1 MDTKFHLAFKVK
13 DIESTIA
20 FYHTVLGCELGRQT
34 EHWVDFNFFGHQLS
48 AHVSDNI
55 PELDYC
61 GIVENLKVPIP
72 HFGCI
77 LDNKA
82 FQDIKNRLEDH
93 KVDFIFKPQ
102 KRYQNEMGEQQ
113 TMFILDFSKNPIEFK
128 TFKNDH
134 NIFK

>member
-20 FYHTVLGCELGRQT
+20 FYHTVLGSELGRQT

-77 LDNKA
+77 LDNKV

-102 KRYQNEMGEQQ
+102 KRYQNKKGEQQ

-128 TFKNDH
+128 TFNKDH
-134 NIFK
+134 DIFK